1 MQLVDPAI
9 SDRPLPRFVAPA
21 PALSPEK
28 TEQLLTQQGARGR
41 KMASRMKQG
50 QLPLEILAKGRFD
63 LLELFGRL
71 LQIKRH
77 QFIEVIGCSAGKFVE
92 TRHIHGRKGRRSGTG
107 GIHLGG
113 TICRAG
119 CLR

>member
-1 MQLVDPAI
+1 LLAARGGDAHCGLRIADCGLGNAEMPPSGTTSSPPGGEASMQLVDPTI

-50 QLPLEILAKGRFD
+50 QLPLEILAKGRFERSEPT
-63 LLELFGRL
+63 L
-71 LQIKRH
+71 H
-77 QFIEVIGCSAGKFVE
+77 Q
-92 TRHIHGRKGRRSGTG
+92 
-107 GIHLGG
+107 
-113 TICRAG
+113 
-119 CLR
+119 